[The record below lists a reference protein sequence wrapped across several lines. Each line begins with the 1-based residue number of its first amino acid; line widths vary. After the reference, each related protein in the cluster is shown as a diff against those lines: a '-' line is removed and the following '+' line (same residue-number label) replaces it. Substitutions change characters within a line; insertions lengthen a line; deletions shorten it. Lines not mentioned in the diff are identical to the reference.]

1 MLFRFRINL
10 TCIVDEDVQ
19 SRFRLQEVFSKAADR
34 LQTPQIQRHEHHLV
48 TATLLGDIAV
58 KYKMKMHCESVEDAV
73 LCVAWL

>member
-10 TCIVDEDVQ
+10 TGIVDEDVQ

-58 KYKMKMHCESVEDAV
+58 KYKTKVWKTLSSV
-73 LCVAWL
+73 